1 MYSITLPAGAEPGFR
16 LWGESQIDKKKK
28 KKKKKHFGRAKTKK
42 ITKIRGKTLIFFWGG
57 KPPPSQRVVPPL
69 STGLND

>member
-28 KKKKKHFGRAKTKK
+28 KKKKK
-42 ITKIRGKTLIFFWGG
+42 TLVGP
-57 KPPPSQRVVPPL
+57 KLRK
-69 STGLND
+69 